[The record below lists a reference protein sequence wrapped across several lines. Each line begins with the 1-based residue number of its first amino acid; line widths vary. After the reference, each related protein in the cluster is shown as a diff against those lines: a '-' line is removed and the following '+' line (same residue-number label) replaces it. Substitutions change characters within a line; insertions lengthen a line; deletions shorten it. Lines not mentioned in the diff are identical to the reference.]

1 MEFKKSFWRTRIL
14 CMIDSYNKISL
25 EDKLDKEEILD
36 DLNGKDT
43 EYYLHVYLNV
53 RYKYHKLTKKFI
65 NNQIGK

>member
-1 MEFKKSFWRTRIL
+1 MIL
-14 CMIDSYNKISL
+14 ILISL

-53 RYKYHKLTKKFI
+53 RNKYHKLTKKFI

>member
-1 MEFKKSFWRTRIL
+1 MKAWSLKKGFWRTRIL

-43 EYYLHVYLNV
+43 EILYCNVYLDV
-53 RYKYHKLTKKFI
+53 RNKYHKFNKKI
-65 NNQIGK
+65 Y

>member
-25 EDKLDKEEILD
+25 EDK
-36 DLNGKDT
+36 

-53 RYKYHKLTKKFI
+53 RNKYHKLTKKFI

>member
-25 EDKLDKEEILD
+25 EEILD

-43 EYYLHVYLNV
+43 EYYLHVYLDV
-53 RYKYHKLTKKFI
+53 RNKYHKLTKKFI